1 MSTYCTWCNCI
12 TRRLFLTFVFLLKTP
27 PADRDTDEDGL
38 GLAHTLFLDN
48 EVDLGTSH
56 ACGSSI
62 ALSLRGSRSG
72 R

>member
-1 MSTYCTWCNCI
+1 
-12 TRRLFLTFVFLLKTP
+12 LKTL
-27 PADRDTDEDGL
+27 PADHDTDEDGL
-38 GLAHTLFLDN
+38 GLAHTLFLDK